1 MVGMATERMT
11 ATFAPTAGLIFD
23 RVKENFTNKASM
35 AGGSLGLVMSML
47 AMQADMGGMG
57 GSRASTAGDLAGQG
71 AGNILQWYLRK
82 KLGDKYKDDPRF
94 KRYGDSAMNFMDSF
108 PGTFN
113 KLQNNFGGF
122 STIMHALGVGD
133 ILAPDSSLKT
143 RVRGSAHKHFD
154 EVVSFNK
161 KSELALTEVIP
172 GWLGKVHHQ
181 LKIMATGDQNAEEE
195 RYDYEKAGFI
205 TRSELTERTKG
216 QMYQKNSL
224 NDSRAKA
231 NRIVNALDKKN
242 ELSKKDRQV
251 LMRYVLQQANSD
263 TGFIDPAA
271 LMDTVDSPLNKYD
284 PKAAARIASVLSNEN
299 NFNHQVGDYDGSSDK
314 SILFGNLNRDANYQS
329 TMRSSND
336 LLKELR
342 RAMPNS
348 KNVAVREAN
357 VGNIDILRE
366 LGAIKWDSNN
376 KEWKFDNEEMFNN
389 IINGRNPNSPSP
401 NSPNSPNRPNGP
413 RPGGGGSPYT
423 PPNFGG
429 GGGGHGFP

>member
-1 MVGMATERMT
+1 M
-11 ATFAPTAGLIFD
+11 
-23 RVKENFTNKASM
+23 
-35 AGGSLGLVMSML
+35 
-47 AMQADMGGMG
+47 
-57 GSRASTAGDLAGQG
+57 
-71 AGNILQWYLRK
+71 
-82 KLGDKYKDDPRF
+82 
-94 KRYGDSAMNFMDSF
+94 
-108 PGTFN
+108 
-113 KLQNNFGGF
+113 
-122 STIMHALGVGD
+122 
-133 ILAPDSSLKT
+133 
-143 RVRGSAHKHFD
+143 
-154 EVVSFNK
+154 VSFNK

-299 NFNHQVGDYDGSSDK
+299 NFNHQVGDYDGMSDK
-314 SILFGNLNRDANYQS
+314 SILFGNLNSDANYQATIS
-329 TMRSSND
+329 
-336 LLKELR
+336 
-342 RAMPNS
+342 
-348 KNVAVREAN
+348 
-357 VGNIDILRE
+357 
-366 LGAIKWDSNN
+366 
-376 KEWKFDNEEMFNN
+376 
-389 IINGRNPNSPSP
+389 
-401 NSPNSPNRPNGP
+401 
-413 RPGGGGSPYT
+413 
-423 PPNFGG
+423 
-429 GGGGHGFP
+429 